1 MTSRPWPKTLRG
13 QDLHRG
19 LLQVR
24 GNKVG
29 ADAGGVDLFKEVLG
43 HAQVD
48 VAHTLDGQAHAVL
61 ARIEHTVLASAV
73 VLKLEKVVAIVQY
86 VHILGLSG
94 INEFHC
100 LFSFINNE

>member
-1 MTSRPWPKTLRG
+1 
-13 QDLHRG
+13 
-19 LLQVR
+19 
-24 GNKVG
+24 
-29 ADAGGVDLFKEVLG
+29 VLG

-61 ARIEHTVLASAV
+61 ARIEHTVLAGAV